1 MEREVADMAKKEA
14 PVIET
19 QRLVLRRRT
28 DKDIPRMVTALNH
41 EEVRAYLGGYP
52 PREAH
57 AVQKII
63 RARTATEWAVTIKGK
78 DEYIGECTI
87 NKIVDGYL
95 GEIGYLFLRRYW
107 NKGYAAESV
116 AAVVDFARDTLGLG
130 RLSASIDAGNQR
142 SIHLVEKLG
151 FERVALLPEADF
163 GGRVADVAYYS
174 LKLQQP

>member
-1 MEREVADMAKKEA
+1 MAKKEA

-19 QRLVLRRRT
+19 QRLILRRRM
-28 DKDIPRMVTALNH
+28 DKDIARMVTAFNH

-57 AVQKII
+57 AIQRII

-87 NKIVDGYL
+87 NKVVDGYL

-107 NKGYAAESV
+107 NKGYATESV
-116 AAVVDFARDTLGLG
+116 QAMMEYARDTLGLG
-130 RLSASIDAGNQR
+130 RLSASIDAENDR
-142 SIHLVEKLG
+142 SIHLIEKLG
-151 FERVALLPEADF
+151 FQRVVLLPEADF
-163 GGRVADVAYYS
+163 GGRVTDVAYYS
-174 LKLQQP
+174 LKFGEI

>member
-1 MEREVADMAKKEA
+1 MAKKEA
-14 PVIET
+14 PAIET

-28 DKDIPRMVTALNH
+28 DNDIPRMVTAFNH

-52 PREAH
+52 PRRPTSFR
-57 AVQKII
+57 KSSGPG
-63 RARTATEWAVTIKGK
+63 TATEWAVTIKGK

-116 AAVVDFARDTLGLG
+116 AAVIGYARDTLELS
-130 RLSASIDAGNQR
+130 RLSSFHRREKRPVHSPCGKAG
-142 SIHLVEKLG
+142 L
-151 FERVALLPEADF
+151 
-163 GGRVADVAYYS
+163 
-174 LKLQQP
+174 